1 MIRRAPLVLFLTA
14 LLATPAIAASTPALA
29 YGEGCQTSA
38 TGTSSPTVVD
48 GGGTVDFTVTFTN
61 CNGGGVG
68 GVQVVFAASGPCAA
82 TFNPPSAVT
91 DASGTVR
98 TKVTLPP
105 NCPCQYTLTATG
117 GGTSA
122 TTTVRENGCLPFTA
136 AAKTIGTN
144 PVPSAGLLMVA
155 LGILLASVGAW
166 RLRRLRG

>member
-1 MIRRAPLVLFLTA
+1 MIQRVPLVFLLTA
-14 LLATPAIAASTPALA
+14 MLATPAIVGSTPALA

-38 TGTSSPTVVD
+38 TGNANPTVVD

-61 CNGGGVG
+61 CNGGGVQ

-82 TFNPPSAVT
+82 GFNPPSGVS

-122 TTTVRENGCLPFTA
+122 TTNVRESGCLPFTA
-136 AAKTIGTN
+136 AASTIGAN
-144 PVPSAGLLMVA
+144 PGPAAGITMIV
-155 LGILLASVGAW
+155 LGILFAGLGTW
-166 RLRRLRG
+166 RLRRTRA